1 MAYMNQERKALLKTE
16 IDKVMPRGWKYSLA
30 VRHHST
36 LVLTI
41 KEATVD
47 LIGES
52 LDTQTRYPVRP
63 TRIDLNLYHLHL
75 HYSGKTLKTITA
87 IKDACNVGN
96 HDRSDSQS
104 DYFDVGWYVD
114 INIGSDEKGFT
125 YRKATRKRSV
135 KRSAQPTYA
144 ELKARVA
151 EMEAMIQSSGRAV
164 RA

>member
-1 MAYMNQERKALLKTE
+1 
-16 IDKVMPRGWKYSLA
+16 MP
-30 VRHHST
+30 T
-36 LVLTI
+36 LGCASPRTLT
-41 KEATVD
+41 AP
-47 LIGES
+47 
-52 LDTQTRYPVRP
+52 QTASRYPVRP

-125 YRKATRKRSV
+125 YRKATRKRTV
-135 KRSAQPTYA
+135 RRPTYA
-144 ELKARVA
+144 ELLVKVR
-151 EMEAMIQSSGRAV
+151 EIETMIAQSGRVV